1 MLVADDPPAYEPY
14 QLVPGA
20 FTARQCDRIVALA
33 EALPDES
40 GGVEGDDGGVEDA
53 DVRRS
58 TITWVPPDHTSRWIY
73 DRLSTVAERANR
85 RYGFE
90 LSGFGEDLQYTRY
103 DTPGS
108 FYTWHQD
115 GLDGSVG
122 LRKLSIVVQLSDPA
136 DYDGAELELF
146 ALGEDGSGSAGASIT
161 TTHADADADAADTA
175 RGAEV
180 DAAWRVASAR
190 RGTAIVFPAF
200 EYHRVRPLRSGTRRS
215 LVSWVSGPPFR

>member
-20 FTARQCDRIVALA
+20 FTERQCDRIVALA
-33 EALPDES
+33 EALPAES
-40 GGVEGDDGGVEDA
+40 GNVEGHDGGVA
-53 DVRRS
+53 DEGVRRS
-58 TITWVPPDHTSRWIY
+58 TITWVPPDGTSRWVY
-73 DRLSTVAERANR
+73 ERLGTVATRANR
-85 RYGFE
+85 RYRFD
-90 LSGFGEDLQYTRY
+90 LTGFGEDLQYTRY
-103 DTPGS
+103 DRPGA

-115 GLDGSVG
+115 GLDAPVG

-146 ALGEDGSGSAGASIT
+146 ALGGDE
-161 TTHADADADAADTA
+161 DAAPQ
-175 RGAEV
+175 AEV
-180 DAAWRVASAR
+180 DASWRAASTG

-200 EYHRVRPLRSGTRRS
+200 EYHRVRPLRRGVRRS